1 MFEFIILVAIA
12 GGIWY
17 YFNNQKDSADSA
29 DSDSVSAEKV
39 EAEVTVPENE
49 EEEVAQEV
57 EEIQVEASVVEEE
70 LVVKETS
77 VAKQIIEPVKSK
89 FVAGMPEDSSLRRHY
104 QQLVA
109 VNQAASS
116 RIPEEAVLR
125 RHFVQNLISEEEGL
139 LVGAPSDS
147 TLLRHY
153 EALVT
158 DTVITRLASLK

>member
-1 MFEFIILVAIA
+1 MFEFIILVAIV

-17 YFNNQKDSADSA
+17 YFKNQEENSEN
-29 DSDSVSAEKV
+29 DSVSAEKV
-39 EAEVTVPENE
+39 EAEVTVPEVE
-49 EEEVAQEV
+49 EEEVATEA
-57 EEIQVEASVVEEE
+57 EEIQVEAPVVEEE

-77 VAKQIIEPVKSK
+77 VAKQVIEPVKSK

-116 RIPEEAVLR
+116 RIPEEAILR
-125 RHFVQNLISEEEGL
+125 RHFVQNLISEEESL
-139 LVGAPSDS
+139 LAGAPSDS

-158 DTVITRLASLK
+158 DAVITRLASLK